1 MAMIRSKCGSGTKA
15 ERERERAKAFLQWTV
30 CSLSRCDVSVLS
42 LVLAPLSLSLTPN
55 SASPSSPPPSHRQQ
69 QKKNSYIKWTQAT
82 YKSGAARSRLLPL
95 LERATRALGP
105 ACPDAGLRER
115 YRGDVRYLRVWVQYV
130 SSNS

>member
-1 MAMIRSKCGSGTKA
+1 MDCLLPLSLR
-15 ERERERAKAFLQWTV
+15 RL
-30 CSLSRCDVSVLS
+30 CSLSRPRTS
-42 LVLAPLSLSLTPN
+42 LPLSHPQLGFSLFP
-55 SASPSSPPPSHRQQ
+55 PSLPPPTT
-69 QKKNSYIKWTQAT
+69 KKNSYIKWTQAT
-82 YKSGAARSRLLPL
+82 YKSGASRSRLLPL